1 MTTRCGFVALA
12 GRPNAG
18 KSTLTN
24 QIVGEK
30 VAIVS
35 DRPQT
40 TRRAIRGVA
49 TTPDWQI
56 VLTDLPGV
64 QRPRD
69 LLTSRMQ
76 RRVERELAD
85 TDVVLFVINAIEGLG
100 AGDRFI
106 ANLLRGCGSPVVAAV
121 NKIDRARDSAVME
134 ALAAV
139 DALDLAEAIVPVSAR
154 KGEGVDTLVAELTK
168 RLPEGPMLFPEDSRT
183 DQPFATEL
191 AELVREQVLRR
202 TREEVPHAVEV
213 QVEDIQR
220 RADGL
225 LRVSASIMVE
235 TESQKGIIVGRGGGM
250 IKDIGVSARR
260 EIQKLTG
267 DKVHL
272 DLTAKVK
279 RDWRGDERMLDRL
292 GID

>member
-1 MTTRCGFVALA
+1 MRSGFVALA

-18 KSTLTN
+18 KSTLVN
-24 QIVGEK
+24 HIVGQK

-35 DRPQT
+35 NRPQT

-49 TTPDWQI
+49 TTEEWQM

-76 RRVERELAD
+76 RRVERELSETEA
-85 TDVVLFVINAIEGLG
+85 VLFVVNAIEGVG

-106 ANLLRGCGSPVVAAV
+106 ANLLKQSTAPVIAVV
-121 NKIDRARDSAVME
+121 NKIDRARDPDVLA

-139 DALDLAEAIVPVSAR
+139 EALDVAKVIVPVSAR
-154 KGEGVDTLVAELTK
+154 KGDGVDTLVSEIIKL
-168 RLPEGPMLFPEDSRT
+168 LPEGPMLFPADSRS
-183 DQPFATEL
+183 DQPIQTEL

-202 TREEVPHAVEV
+202 TRQEVPHAVEV
-213 QVEDIQR
+213 QVEEIET

-225 LRVSASIMVE
+225 LMVSASVLVE
-235 TESQKGIIVGRGGGM
+235 TESQKGIIVGKGGQM
-250 IKDIGVSARR
+250 IKDVGVSARR

-267 DKVHL
+267 ERVHL
-272 DLTAKVK
+272 DLTVRVK
-279 RDWRGDERMLDRL
+279 RDWRGDERLLDSL